1 MYPLPTLVCLQ
12 HTADILEQMQMAEE
26 STYKREWMCLLLQPE
41 TLAAARVVV
50 HAYNPESYVEVEQWG
65 GKIKTC
71 LVSKEQGL
79 KRWFS
84 SQED

>member
-1 MYPLPTLVCLQ
+1 M
-12 HTADILEQMQMAEE
+12 DILEEMQMAGE

-41 TLAAARVVV
+41 TLATARVVV
-50 HAYNPESYVEVEQWG
+50 NACNPESSKVEVEQWE

-71 LVSKEQGL
+71 LVSKEWGL

-84 SQED
+84 SQEH